1 LATENENRENYEPLQ
16 SSIEQVNG
24 SDMALFT
31 YAWSR
36 NGYDLVTSDFLIVDG
51 EDLYVISSVATD
63 EVLEDMYL
71 YVEQMVLSFEI
82 L

>member
-1 LATENENRENYEPLQ
+1 MIWRYLLTPGLA
-16 SSIEQVNG
+16 
-24 SDMALFT
+24 
-31 YAWSR
+31 

-63 EVLEDMYL
+63 EVLEDMYH
-71 YVEQMVLSFEI
+71 YVEQMVLSFVI

>member
-1 LATENENRENYEPLQ
+1 
-16 SSIEQVNG
+16 
-24 SDMALFT
+24 MALFT